1 VSGALDWEPVATVE
15 TIRLRAELLTRIR
28 EYFAREGVLE
38 VETPTLSVAGTTDP
52 AIESFLVADSST
64 PRYLHTSPEF
74 PMKRLL
80 AAGLGSIFQ
89 LCKVFRKAESGRL
102 HNTEFTLLE
111 WYRVGFDHVDL
122 MDDVERLLHFLLPR
136 QAATLTANHWTY
148 RDLFL
153 EFAGFDPFTASPE
166 EIAAILENEHGVEV
180 AGLGH
185 EHVDAWL
192 DLAMTHVVEPHMD
205 DGLMFVRDYPASQAS
220 LARLQA
226 GSSFATAARFEV
238 YLDGIELANGF
249 YELTDAD
256 ELARRFNQDNQ
267 VREQQGQ
274 SLVTIDSRLLTAM
287 AHGLPDC
294 AGVALGVDRL
304 LMIAAG
310 ADSIKDVIAFP
321 DEIA

>member
-1 VSGALDWEPVATVE
+1 MNGALDWQPVATVE
-15 TIRLRAELLTRIR
+15 AIRLRAELLTRIR

-38 VETPTLSVAGTTDP
+38 VETPILSVAGTTDP
-52 AIESFLVADSST
+52 AIESFLVADSSST

-111 WYRVGFDHVDL
+111 WYRVAYDHVDL
-122 MDDVERLLHFLLPR
+122 MDDVERLIQFLLPQ

-153 EFAGFDPFTASPE
+153 EFAGFDPFTTSPE
-166 EIAAILENEHGVEV
+166 EIAVILKNEHGVEA
-180 AGLGH
+180 AGLGN
-185 EHVDAWL
+185 EQLDAWL
-192 DLAMTHVVEPHMD
+192 DLAMTHVIEPHMD
-205 DGLMFVRDYPASQAS
+205 DGLIFVRDYPASQAS

-226 GSSFATAARFEV
+226 GSFTTAARFEV
-238 YLDGIELANGF
+238 YLNGIELANGF
-249 YELTDAD
+249 YELTDAG
-256 ELARRFNQDNQ
+256 ELAERFNQDNQ

-274 SLVTIDSRLLTAM
+274 SPVTIDSRLLTAM
-287 AHGLPDC
+287 EHGLPDC

-304 LMIAAG
+304 LMIAVGAG
-310 ADSIKDVIAFP
+310 SIKEVIAFP